1 MSMESPMTFK
11 TRELRPC
18 ADPPHGRRGPK
29 DRVLRRQR
37 RWTHLAAVA
46 VVAALASPF
55 VAAPAQAQD
64 NADSFTLPVER
75 FRPAI
80 DDKGLVTT
88 ESGSIPPHLGF
99 QTGLDVNYALN
110 PLVIRDGDGNF
121 IDAIIAHRLAGDG
134 LFTIGFFDYASIGV
148 DLPVTFLQLAGDVTT
163 DQNVAQLVGADQGL
177 SAIGIGDLK
186 LVPKGRIHR
195 KS

>member
-1 MSMESPMTFK
+1 MSMESPMTL
-11 TRELRPC
+11 REPAFPRPQR
-18 ADPPHGRRGPK
+18 APL
-29 DRVLRRQR
+29 VLG
-37 RWTHLAAVA
+37 
-46 VVAALASPF
+46 AALLASTF
-55 VAAPAQAQD
+55 VALTAAAPAQAQD

-134 LFTIGFFDYASIGV
+134 LFTIGLFDY
-148 DLPVTFLQLAGDVTT
+148 
-163 DQNVAQLVGADQGL
+163 
-177 SAIGIGDLK
+177 
-186 LVPKGRIHR
+186 
-195 KS
+195 